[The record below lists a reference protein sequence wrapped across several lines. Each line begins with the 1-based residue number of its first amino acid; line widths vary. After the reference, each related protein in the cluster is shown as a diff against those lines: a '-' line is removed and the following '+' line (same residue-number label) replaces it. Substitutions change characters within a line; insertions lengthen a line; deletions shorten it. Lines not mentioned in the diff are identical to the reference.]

1 MMRSYDD
8 WRASAPERDE
18 EAPPPCKVC
27 TGEGDDVCGE
37 ECAALVARCERERLI
52 KVLYANAWRALQ
64 LARVYRQ
71 EAQNDDH
78 RVREILHRV
87 GIIRADISELRRVA

>member
-1 MMRSYDD
+1 MSYDS
-8 WRASAPERDE
+8 WKTTAPEEDE
-18 EAPPPCKVC
+18 EAPVPCPIC
-27 TGEGDDVCGE
+27 TGHADAEPCGE
-37 ECAALVARCERERLI
+37 DCAELVARCERERLI

-64 LARVYRQ
+64 LAREYRQ

>member
-1 MMRSYDD
+1 MSFDS
-8 WRASAPERDE
+8 WKTTAPEEDGE
-18 EAPPPCKVC
+18 PPVECCVC
-27 TGEGDDVCGE
+27 TGHKYASPCGE
-37 ECAALVARCERERLI
+37 DCAELVARCERERLI
-52 KVLYANAWRALQ
+52 KVLYQNARRALH
-64 LARVYRQ
+64 LAREYRQ